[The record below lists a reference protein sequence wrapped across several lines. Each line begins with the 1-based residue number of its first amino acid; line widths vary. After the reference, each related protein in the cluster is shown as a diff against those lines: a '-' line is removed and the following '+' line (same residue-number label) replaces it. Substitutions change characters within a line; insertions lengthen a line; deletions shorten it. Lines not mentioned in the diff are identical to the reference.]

1 MSRSYSEKVYNDLKE
16 NKLTSLK
23 ILLEKEEDKKTAEDV
38 FDVLDKEEEERA
50 KKEQSEEESKE
61 DSSAEEDI
69 EQSDEEDVDVD
80 VDADEDE
87 DEDEEISGAL
97 DDKALEDSLEKAEKI
112 LSNIAKNQED
122 PFSGPEGPARSAERA
137 FSLAAINAS
146 TNESF
151 NIIEKFYTSNS
162 IKSFINE
169 DEEKI
174 QKMSDSMSDLED
186 QLKKYTKTIDSV
198 VKGVDIHMPTF
209 VEEAMKDLENFDHK
223 FSKSEII
230 FKMFKNVL
238 AANSGKN
245 AEKNIEEFEKM
256 FYQELH
262 KKEKTHDDK
271 HVLPVEKTHTAVGA
285 TKQS

>member
-23 ILLEKEEDKKTAEDV
+23 ILLEKEEDKETAEDV
-38 FDVLDKEEEERA
+38 FNVLDKEEEERA
-50 KKEQSEEESKE
+50 KEEQSEEESKE
-61 DSSAEEDI
+61 DSSAEGDV
-69 EQSDEEDVDVD
+69 EQSDEEDVD
-80 VDADEDE
+80 A
-87 DEDEEISGAL
+87 DEDEEISDAL